1 MPDTMM
7 ATPKVVSRSEWLAAR
22 KALLDQEKRLTHE
35 RDALSEARR
44 KLPMVRID
52 KDYVFE
58 GPDGQVKL
66 IDLFQGRRQLIVY
79 HFMYDPGWEKACAGC
94 TGFVKDLPD
103 LEGLNKHETSL
114 AVIGRAPQAKLEAYR
129 KLQGWDIPLYSS
141 LGSDFNYDF
150 HVTSDEKVRPA
161 EYNYRPRT
169 EHLQNGEPWFADGEH
184 HGISVFLSDGDQ
196 VFHTYSTY
204 ARGVEPLVPVLHY
217 LDLTP
222 LGRQGA

>member
-1 MPDTMM
+1 MPETSI
-7 ATPKVVSRSEWLAAR
+7 TLPKTVSRAEWLIAR
-22 KALLDQEKRLTHE
+22 KELLEQEKRLTRE
-35 RDALSEARR
+35 RDALNEARR
-44 KLPMVRID
+44 RLPMVRID

-58 GPDGQVKL
+58 GPKGQVKL

-79 HFMYDPGWEKACAGC
+79 HFMFDPAWEKACAGC

-103 LEGLNKHETSL
+103 LEGLHKHDTSL
-114 AVIGRAPQAKLEAYR
+114 AVIGRAPQAKLAAYR

-141 LGSDFNYDF
+141 FDSDFNYDF
-150 HVTSDEKVRPA
+150 HVTSDEKVRSA
-161 EYNYRPRT
+161 EYNYRPRA
-169 EHLQNGEPWFADGEH
+169 EHLEKGEPWFADGEH
-184 HGISVFLSDGDQ
+184 HGISVFLREGDQ

-204 ARGVEPLVPVLHY
+204 ARGVEPVVSVLHY

>member
-1 MPDTMM
+1 MPDTTIVTRK
-7 ATPKVVSRSEWLAAR
+7 AVSRSDWLIAR
-22 KALLDQEKRLTHE
+22 QALLEKEKRLTRE
-35 RDALSEARR
+35 RDALNEERR

-58 GPDGQVKL
+58 GPEGKVKL
-66 IDLFQGRRQLIVY
+66 VDLFHGRRQLIVY
-79 HFMYDPGWEKACAGC
+79 HFMFDPAWEKACDGC

-103 LEGLNKHETSL
+103 LAGLHEHDTSL
-114 AVIGRAPQAKLEAYR
+114 AVIGRAPEVKLEAYR
-129 KLQGWDIPLYSS
+129 KAQGWDIPLYSS
-141 LGSDFNYDF
+141 YGSDFNYDF
-150 HVTSDEKVRPA
+150 HVTSDEKVARS
-161 EYNYRPRT
+161 EYNYRPRS
-169 EHLQNGEPWFADGEH
+169 EHLANGEPWFADGEH
-184 HGISVFLSDGDQ
+184 HGISVFLREGDE